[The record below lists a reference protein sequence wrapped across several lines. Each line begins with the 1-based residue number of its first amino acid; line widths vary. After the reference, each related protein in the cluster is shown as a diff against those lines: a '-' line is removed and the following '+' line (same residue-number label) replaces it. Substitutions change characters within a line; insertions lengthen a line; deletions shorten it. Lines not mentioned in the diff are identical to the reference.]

1 MKRRGALSIEA
12 AIVLPLDGGL
22 QLTALRD
29 EGEIEA
35 LPKAQR
41 GCRTPTR
48 RPSPLFVD
56 SSAVNRG
63 DLLRARTPLTPLSL
77 DAPTQYF

>member
-1 MKRRGALSIEA
+1 VQCLNPVGPNVRRAASRGREA

-56 SSAVNRG
+56 SSAV
-63 DLLRARTPLTPLSL
+63 
-77 DAPTQYF
+77 